1 MMRAL
6 YDGIFRSCHTW
17 GIGERET
24 RASTSTWFLMLAQ
37 VDSPVNSIG
46 ANGNVVQYAR
56 NPFLGMWADPI
67 ARKPLSNGYGFGN
80 ISHAENRPRRVNAL
94 VYEWVVIPLWSSKL

>member
-1 MMRAL
+1 
-6 YDGIFRSCHTW
+6 
-17 GIGERET
+17 
-24 RASTSTWFLMLAQ
+24 MLAQ

-67 ARKPLSNGYGFGN
+67 ALKSLSNGYGFGN
-80 ISHAENRPRRVNAL
+80 ISQQKIGRIESMR
-94 VYEWVVIPLWSSKL
+94 

>member
-6 YDGIFRSCHTW
+6 YDGILRSCHTW

-67 ARKPLSNGYGFGN
+67 ALKSLSNGYGFGN
-80 ISHAENRPRRVNAL
+80 ISQQKIGRIESMR
-94 VYEWVVIPLWSSKL
+94 